1 MVLLKY
7 KQRESKPDVFI
18 ELYGRKALVSQT
30 GTIDYDQEEEIEVGR
45 VTERIKELKSFS
57 NRDYH
62 SFSVVDLIITL
73 GVQVKIQ

>member
-7 KQRESKPDVFI
+7 KQREVKPSKFI
-18 ELYGRKALVSQT
+18 ELYGHKTLVSQT
-30 GTIDYDQEEEIEVGR
+30 GTIDYDQQEEIEESK

-62 SFSVVDLIITL
+62 SFSIVNLDN
-73 GVQVKIQ
+73 